1 MSEDNVEIVRRAY
14 EAFNRGDLDGMVA
27 DFAPEFEYVASGA
40 VPGTRGVHPG
50 TEGFR
55 QYTEGFWGEFDD
67 AHIEVHELTEAR
79 DQVLA
84 SVTFRGRGKQ
94 SGVEAS
100 WDIWQLWTLRD
111 GKNVRGEGFP
121 SRDEALKAAGLSE

>member
-1 MSEDNVEIVRRAY
+1 MSEENVEIVRRAY

-67 AHIEVHELTEAR
+67 AQIEVHELTEAR